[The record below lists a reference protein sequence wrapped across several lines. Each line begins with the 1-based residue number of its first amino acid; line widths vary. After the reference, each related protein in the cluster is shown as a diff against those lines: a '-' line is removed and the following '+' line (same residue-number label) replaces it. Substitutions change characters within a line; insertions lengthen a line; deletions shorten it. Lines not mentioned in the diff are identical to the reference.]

1 MLPGKQ
7 QAVKGYLWFDEQH
20 WSPLGKSVKRE
31 SDLGSSPTWLLH
43 SQKGHGLWSSF
54 EAYSPF
60 SVSSVCVM
68 IFLSL
73 PKSHLCAVSHY
84 LVDELA
90 KECGVDN

>member
-1 MLPGKQ
+1 MLYTKFPPSFGMLPGKQ
-7 QAVKGYLWFDEQH
+7 QACNGYLWFDEQQG
-20 WSPLGKSVKRE
+20 STLAKSVKRE

-60 SVSSVCVM
+60 SVSSVCFV

-73 PKSHLCAVSHY
+73 PKPHFVCCVPLSC
-84 LVDELA
+84 
-90 KECGVDN
+90 